1 MINWSDGLSRT
12 VGSCTL
18 QHHDDVRPDDELLLG
33 CILHALPDLER
44 EDDEA
49 EGEEAACQ
57 HQPHDRLLARREQ
70 QLHVPCVWLYGEGST
85 IRREL
90 GMIAWAKRR
99 GCPAEPARPEAGSPT

>member
-1 MINWSDGLSRT
+1 M
-12 VGSCTL
+12 
-18 QHHDDVRPDDELLLG
+18 RPDDELLLG

-70 QLHVPCVWLYGEGST
+70 QLHVPCVALVV
-85 IRREL
+85 
-90 GMIAWAKRR
+90 RR
-99 GCPAEPARPEAGSPT
+99 GQHDQARVGHDRLGEAARLPRRAGAARGGQPHLMRGEASSQ

>member
-44 EDDEA
+44 EDDQA
-49 EGEEAACQ
+49 EGEEGVPYLSVVSASLVCERVQGQGAGQ
-57 HQPHDRLLARREQ
+57 RERTAGQSSREQ
-70 QLHVPCVWLYGEGST
+70 RLAPS
-85 IRREL
+85 REV
-90 GMIAWAKRR
+90 
-99 GCPAEPARPEAGSPT
+99 